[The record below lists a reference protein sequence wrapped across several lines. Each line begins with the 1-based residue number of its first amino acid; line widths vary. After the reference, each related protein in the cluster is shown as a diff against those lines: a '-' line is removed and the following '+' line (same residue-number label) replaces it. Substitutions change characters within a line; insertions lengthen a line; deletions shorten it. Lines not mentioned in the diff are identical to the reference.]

1 MTIRVPCC
9 DRHPRPTEKQVR
21 DVRQKWPTMKIEEF
35 FKSSL
40 EGRIWKRS
48 LKFRPNNLFA
58 FSEIEARINEAKKA
72 RENNPNYALNNKL
85 PISVLMEQVIN

>member
-9 DRHPRPTEKQVR
+9 DKHPRPTEEQTRNVH
-21 DVRQKWPTMKIEEF
+21 QKWPTMTIEEF

-40 EGRIWKRS
+40 EGKIWKRS

-58 FSEIEARINEAKKA
+58 FSEIEAKKA
-72 RENNPNYALNNKL
+72 RENNRNYALHNKL